1 MVKLYR
7 IPGTDVKIRISQD
20 ADFWVR
26 IGFER
31 NGALVPYLLNPR
43 GGESLEMI
51 HALGFPT
58 EPSQPIDGGDL
69 EEVTE

>member
-20 ADFWVR
+20 EVMSVW
-26 IGFER
+26 IEFEG
-31 NGALVPYLLNPR
+31 NDNLLLP
-43 GGESLEMI
+43 EFKKDKVI
-51 HALGFPT
+51 IQALGFPT
-58 EPSQPIDGGDL
+58 EKTEPKPIDGGDL